1 MKHPFLF
8 FQTQEFHHQ
17 QKHIGLKAAL
27 LLKPF
32 RKLPGRLCRHQLKK
46 QVDFALNIV
55 GKIKD
60 NNNTNTF
67 YRTKANSLYLHPKF

>member
-8 FQTQEFHHQ
+8 FQAQEFHQQ

-32 RKLPGRLCRHQLKK
+32 RKLPGRLCRHQFKK
-46 QVDFALNIV
+46 TSRFCIEYCRKN
-55 GKIKD
+55 
-60 NNNTNTF
+60 
-67 YRTKANSLYLHPKF
+67 